1 MKYLN
6 VRDRRHRPV
15 RVAVVVVFAAAI
27 ALSACGSSKGTSSS
41 GGTTGATT
49 GATSGG
55 SGTPAATKLTGTPI
69 KTMTIASVNYN
80 GPTYANILEAAKLY
94 QDWVNAHGG
103 IKGHPLEV
111 TTCDEQGV
119 PQKTASCGRTAIA
132 DHDVAVVGSYTQNGA
147 AIIPEL
153 AASKTSW
160 FGICCSMSA
169 IELVSPDVQQIGS
182 GGGLNGLVVKA
193 VEDGCKT
200 MSVVLDDTGASDAL
214 DIDLVKSALASV
226 NSTAKITKYVL
237 VPVTAQDYAPQVA
250 EATQGAQCVI
260 GGITENIW
268 PGFLTAYSE
277 ADSTAKLY
285 GFQGNLDAKTVK
297 PFPKQTQNAVVV
309 GYYPDITLPQWANY
323 RAAIAQYHAPSSED
337 YNSLGGLG
345 TWAAYYGFQQVID
358 SMTGPI
364 NNVTFLKAAQ
374 TATNVNMDGLAPNA
388 DFAKKFQ
395 GLGKFFLND
404 TNNAVTFDIV
414 KNGKLTPFDGGKFF
428 DQTPGMLGEKLPA
441 SAIPPAGTAS

>member
-1 MKYLN
+1 
-6 VRDRRHRPV
+6 
-15 RVAVVVVFAAAI
+15 VVFAASI

-41 GGTTGATT
+41 GATSSG
-49 GATSGG
+49 GATSATTASGG
-55 SGTPAATKLTGTPI
+55 SSGTAAPAKLTGTPI

-111 TTCDEQGV
+111 TTCDEQGM
-119 PQKTASCGRTAIA
+119 PQKTAACGRTAIA

-200 MSVVLDDTGASDAL
+200 MSVLLDDTGASDAL

-226 NSTAKITKYVL
+226 HSTAKITKYVL

-250 EATQGAQCVI
+250 ESTQGAQCVI

-268 PGFLTAYSE
+268 PGYLTAYSE

-297 PFPKQTQNAVVV
+297 PFPKATQNAVVV
-309 GYYPDITLPQWANY
+309 GYYPDESLPQWATY
-323 RAAIAQYHAPSSED
+323 RAMIAQEKPPSSED
-337 YNSLGGLG
+337 FNSLGGLG

-374 TATNVNMDGLAPNA
+374 TATDVNMDGLAPNA
-388 DFAKKFQ
+388 DFAKKFE
-395 GLGKFFLND
+395 GLGKYFLND

-414 KNGKLTPFDGGKFF
+414 KNGKLVPFDGGKFF
-428 DQTPGMLGEKLPA
+428 DQTAGMLGEALPA
-441 SAIPPAGTAS
+441 ADIPPAGTNS